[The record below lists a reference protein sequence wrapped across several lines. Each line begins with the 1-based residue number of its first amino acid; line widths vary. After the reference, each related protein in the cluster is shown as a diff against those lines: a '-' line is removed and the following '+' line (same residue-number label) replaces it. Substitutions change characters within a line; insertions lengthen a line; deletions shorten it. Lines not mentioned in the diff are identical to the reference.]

1 MIFNQRSRNMY
12 RPSSLMDMFLDP
24 FFGGNM
30 FGQQNNNRFNNQPN
44 NIFGNQPNR
53 GNFHQ

>member
-1 MIFNQRSRNMY
+1 MY
-12 RPSSLMDMFLDP
+12 RPSSLMDMVLDP
-24 FFGGNM
+24 FFGGNI